1 MATARESKH
10 RHLAAPSLRPA
21 TLLQMTR
28 AIYLFVLAKLLLLL
42 LAKSRLNLTSNV
54 SYCGQPTDGDSSL
67 MKASTGTLQHLR
79 SATFLQKARAI
90 YLFVLAKSHLNLTSN
105 ARYCWRRSRTHPSR
119 HHTADARTCSS
130 LECWFVNEG
139 FFIFWIF
146 AFGFVTAVT
155 IAKFQS
161 I

>member
-105 ARYCWRRSRTHPSR
+105 ARYC
-119 HHTADARTCSS
+119 
-130 LECWFVNEG
+130 
-139 FFIFWIF
+139 
-146 AFGFVTAVT
+146 
-155 IAKFQS
+155 
-161 I
+161 